1 MLDQIDNHLPSSWHS
16 FLPDAALK
24 PSASRKRQRQSP
36 SPSSPSTTSTLERRN
51 SKVTK
56 VEYKKGLWDKEE
68 DVKLLQLVKEQQR
81 EGDPSDVKSR
91 KLNWTI
97 VSKGMKTRSCKQCR
111 ERWVN
116 HLNPGVRKTKWTAE
130 EDKLLLELARENP
143 RKWAQIAR
151 QMPGRTENMVK
162 IRWNSLNK
170 QANSSKASRA
180 GERRNSVKFDPRSV
194 HKQALEAQTSP
205 NSDHRQSRSL
215 PQRRSQSGEQAQ
227 GNVNVN
233 MSSKYDSLPFIR
245 SSIADY
251 CGHSPEYSKAEPFIE
266 DVFLDDYVLDSFMF
280 DDAQP
285 YAGSRSNNALMFDN
299 LVPIN
304 L

>member
-1 MLDQIDNHLPSSWHS
+1 MLDQIDNHLNSTWQP
-16 FLPDAALK
+16 FLGETPFK
-24 PSASRKRQRQSP
+24 GHVSPGSRKRQRQDANLDARSDG
-36 SPSSPSTTSTLERRN
+36 TVMERKN
-51 SKVTK
+51 SKVMK
-56 VEYKKGLWDKEE
+56 IEYKKGLWDKQE
-68 DVKLLQLVKEQQR
+68 DVKLLELVKQQQT
-81 EGDPSDVKSR
+81 ESDPTDPSKVK

-170 QANSSKASRA
+170 QANNSRGA
-180 GERRNSVKFDPRSV
+180 RTAERRSSVKISKPIV
-194 HKQALEAQTSP
+194 HKETAQSF
-205 NSDHRQSRSL
+205 DHSN
-215 PQRRSQSGEQAQ
+215 A
-227 GNVNVN
+227 
-233 MSSKYDSLPFIR
+233 KHDSLPFIR

-251 CGHSPEYSKAEPFIE
+251 CGHSPEYMKAEPFIE

-280 DDAQP
+280 ESAP
-285 YAGSRSNNALMFDN
+285 YVSNRGNNGLAFDN